1 MPDSVFLLAAIIFL
15 GGLLF
20 IVWADDRDDT
30 IR

>member
-1 MPDSVFLLAAIIFL
+1 MPDSVVLLAAIVFL

-20 IVWADDRDDT
+20 IVWADDDET